1 MSERITSPVQLRESM
16 VAHLLFADPRA
27 SIIWLIVRIWV
38 GYQWLESGWG
48 KITNPAGVWVGA
60 KAGVAITGF
69 VQGAIEK
76 ATGEHP
82 AVQQWYADFLT
93 TAVLP
98 NASLFGYLV
107 SFGEVAVGL
116 GLILGL
122 LTGIAAFFG
131 VVMNTNFLL
140 AGTVSINPMLLI
152 PSIFLILAWRN
163 AGWLG
168 LDRFALPLVGT
179 PWQSGAVF
187 DHAKA

>member
-1 MSERITSPVQLRESM
+1 MSER
-16 VAHLLFADPRA
+16 
-27 SIIWLIVRIWV
+27 
-38 GYQWLESGWG
+38 
-48 KITNPAGVWVGA
+48 
-60 KAGVAITGF
+60 
-69 VQGAIEK
+69 
-76 ATGEHP
+76 
-82 AVQQWYADFLT
+82 AVSRL
-93 TAVLP
+93 
-98 NASLFGYLV
+98 SL
-107 SFGEVAVGL
+107 GL

>member
-1 MSERITSPVQLRESM
+1 MSERITSPAQLRESKL
-16 VAHLLFADPRA
+16 AHLLFADPRA
-27 SIIWLIVRIWV
+27 SILWLVVRIWV
-38 GYQWLESGWG
+38 GYQWLEAGWG
-48 KITNPAGVWVGA
+48 KVTNPAGVWVGP
-60 KAGVAITGF
+60 KAGAAIMGF
-69 VQGAIEK
+69 AQGAIEK

-93 TAVLP
+93 NFVIP
-98 NASLFGYLV
+98 NAGVFGYLV
-107 SFGEVAVGL
+107 AFGEVAVGL
-116 GLILGL
+116 GLILGM

-152 PSIFLILAWRN
+152 PSIFIILAWRN

-179 PWQSGAVF
+179 PWQGGSVF
-187 DHAKA
+187 DHDKK